1 MGPDLDT
8 TEEDKREHMQVEF
21 NETSVKCFDLEK
33 EEKSSPFLIPLLW
46 EPDFGGEM
54 IRKWVL
60 SM

>member
-8 TEEDKREHMQVEF
+8 TEEDKREHMQVEV

-54 IRKWVL
+54 IRK
-60 SM
+60 